1 MAYCPHCGNEVGEWE
16 RFCSSC
22 GAPLDQQRTQM
33 DYTASQTDHFMP
45 SQPGQS
51 YSGYDQRGYQQ
62 PPPRGYGYQ
71 QPPMYPVGVSEKRP
85 EITLILGLVIGLLG
99 LWGIGQIFVGRIM
112 RGILFL
118 ILGLVFGP
126 ALVFFVFLG
135 VSFTFGFAVVL
146 GVFIPIIWFILWI
159 YQAYDAYKLA
169 QEYNMNLRR
178 TGTPPW

>member
-1 MAYCPHCGNEVGEWE
+1 
-16 RFCSSC
+16 
-22 GAPLDQQRTQM
+22 
-33 DYTASQTDHFMP
+33 
-45 SQPGQS
+45 
-51 YSGYDQRGYQQ
+51 
-62 PPPRGYGYQ
+62 
-71 QPPMYPVGVSEKRP
+71 MYPEGVSEKSP
-85 EITLILGLVIGLLG
+85 EITLILGLVVGLLG